1 MRARCSLAPLALL
14 LALLGA
20 SCGWHA
26 GLELPPGAN
35 DLGLE
40 YFDNLTPEPDL
51 EAELALELSDFLVS
65 HLEAPLVSPERADV
79 VVRGK
84 LLRFRRRGG
93 ARSRENELLEAA
105 VRVDATA
112 ELVQRSS
119 GAVLARSTSGIWSSF
134 TTESAFGESEA
145 RQRALR
151 HVAEALLLELL
162 AQASLEMPVAEEPTG
177 ESLDQLLP

>member
-1 MRARCSLAPLALL
+1 MSTHRWLWP

-35 DLGLE
+35 NLGLE
-40 YFDNLTPEPDL
+40 YFDNQTPEPDL

-65 HLEAPLVSPERADV
+65 HLEAPLVAPDRADL
-79 VVRGK
+79 VVRGT

-93 ARSRENELLEAA
+93 ARSRSNELLEVG

-112 ELVQRSS
+112 ELVQRST
-119 GAVLARSTSGIWSSF
+119 GAVLARSASGVWSSF
-134 TTESAFGESEA
+134 ATKSAFDEFEA

-162 AQASLEMPVAEEPTG
+162 SKASHELPVAAELTTEN
-177 ESLDQLLP
+177 LDELLP

>member
-1 MRARCSLAPLALL
+1 VSARPRLSPLALL
-14 LALLGA
+14 LTLLGA

-35 DLGLE
+35 NLGLE

-51 EAELALELSDFLVS
+51 EAELALELSEFLAS
-65 HLEAPLVSPERADV
+65 HLEAPLVAPDRADL
-79 VVRGK
+79 VVRGT

-93 ARSRENELLEAA
+93 ARSRKNELLEVG

-119 GAVLARSTSGIWSSF
+119 GTVLARSTSGIWSSF
-134 TTESAFGESEA
+134 TTEDAFGEFEA

-151 HVAEALLLELL
+151 YVAETLLLELFTR
-162 AQASLEMPVAEEPTG
+162 ASLELPLAEEPTN